1 MYHLV
6 CLDTPTLKDNRL
18 LPIIMTALLP
28 SLQHLQSRRLV
39 TQSKLPSANFS
50 ASVPQVPLVL
60 HLPDQQNFPMR
71 KHVRSILP
79 RLFPYS
85 LVATGQQSALLSSLI
100 YPASDYDTWEHQ
112 ENAKEM
118 HMKLHEWIVEI
129 WPLIDNGS
137 ATNIYLRLSLRHPVM
152 IHSSYYCQWW
162 RARFYSKFW

>member
-1 MYHLV
+1 MMGNNLNSIRIMYHLV

-100 YPASDYDTWEHQ
+100 YPASDYDT
-112 ENAKEM
+112 
-118 HMKLHEWIVEI
+118 
-129 WPLIDNGS
+129 
-137 ATNIYLRLSLRHPVM
+137 
-152 IHSSYYCQWW
+152 
-162 RARFYSKFW
+162 